1 MSTTEINL
9 EQLLQGQNELN
20 GTRNIMYGG
29 KRRKAKK
36 SSKKS
41 SKKASKKSSKKTSKR
56 SKKSSKKGSK
66 K

>member
-1 MSTTEINL
+1 MSTTEIDL

-20 GTRNIMYGG
+20 GTRNIMDGG

-41 SKKASKKSSKKTSKR
+41 SKKTSKKTSKKSSKKTSKR
-56 SKKSSKKGSK
+56 SKKSS
-66 K
+66 